1 MEGDTDEEAAKR
13 SQPNSGGNQEVE
25 YKPLA
30 IGPSNDGQKENM
42 VTADPE
48 VPVLQNICWKE
59 LGLLVFVWMAFLV
72 LQIPKNYTA
81 TCSIWFGVLNLLQI
95 PASVAVT
102 VYETISLYKG
112 KRMIASKGH
121 EGTNWRVHRLF
132 IHCSLGVIA
141 ALFGAWH
148 STTGVYHVFTYF
160 HRIARQLFMPIF

>member
-1 MEGDTDEEAAKR
+1 MEGDTDEEET
-13 SQPNSGGNQEVE
+13 SILSPPFYPGGGNQEVE

-81 TCSIWFGVLNLLQI
+81 TCSIWFGVLNLLQERENGNNLFQQGKHEKDWKAFTEKYKFYSSCEI
-95 PASVAVT
+95 MVEDVRLLTT
-102 VYETISLYKG
+102 VCKQSD
-112 KRMIASKGH
+112 
-121 EGTNWRVHRLF
+121 
-132 IHCSLGVIA
+132 
-141 ALFGAWH
+141 ALN
-148 STTGVYHVFTYF
+148 
-160 HRIARQLFMPIF
+160 L